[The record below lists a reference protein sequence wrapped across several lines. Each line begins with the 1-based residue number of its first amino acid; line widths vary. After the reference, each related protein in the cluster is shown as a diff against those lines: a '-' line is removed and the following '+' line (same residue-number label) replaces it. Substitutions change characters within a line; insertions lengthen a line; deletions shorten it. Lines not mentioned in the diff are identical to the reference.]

1 MIIGILSDSH
11 GHADTTALAVAALK
25 ECGVEVLLH
34 LGDIGDEKVI
44 DALVGCNAR
53 IVFGNCDWDWQALD
67 RYAQL
72 VGVGVDHPLGI
83 CEADGKRI
91 AFTHGHLTDE
101 MTKALENEVDY
112 LLHGH
117 THEVSDRRQG
127 KTRIINPGALFRASR
142 YTAAV
147 LDPLRDE
154 LNFIDIP
161 KPAIA

>member
-1 MIIGILSDSH
+1 MLIGILSDSH
-11 GHADTTALAVAALK
+11 GRADTTALAVAALK
-25 ECGVEVLLH
+25 ERGAEVLLH
-34 LGDIGDEKVI
+34 LGDIGNEQVI
-44 DALVGCNAR
+44 DELVGYNAR

-83 CEADGKRI
+83 LEVQGKCI
-91 AFTHGHLTDE
+91 AFTHGHLADV
-101 MTKALENEVDY
+101 MNQALKNQVDY

-117 THEVSDRRQG
+117 THETSDRWHG

-147 LDPLRDE
+147 LDPLGDE

-161 KPAIA
+161 KPATV

>member
-1 MIIGILSDSH
+1 MLIGILSDSH

-25 ECGVEVLLH
+25 EHGAEVLLH

-44 DALVGCNAR
+44 DELVGCQAR
-53 IVFGNCDWDWQALD
+53 IVFGNCDWDWQTLD

-72 VGVGVDHPLGI
+72 VGIGVDHPLGI
-83 CEADGKRI
+83 YEADGKRI
-91 AFTHGHLTDE
+91 AFTHGHLADE
-101 MTKALENEVDY
+101 MNQALENEVDY

-117 THEVSDRRQG
+117 THEVSDQRHG
-127 KTRIINPGALFRASR
+127 KTRIICPGALFRASC

-147 LDPLRDE
+147 LDPLLDE
-154 LNFIDIP
+154 VNFIDIP